1 MALVTVDTGTVSA
14 SSFCVIV
21 VVPTVV
27 VLGAA
32 IDSTI
37 VQVALPSEPGSPHCT
52 PTLIVA
58 KVRPAVSVSETC
70 DAFSTT
76 VSKVHIFKL
85 VLLPHQINIYLTR
98 EPVKGTSPIAIV
110 EPELDPVVI
119 VVTSVVGSVT
129 YETTNV
135 VPSVP
140 TPITSPPRETPS
152 IGAMEVGSK
161 IVTFWTCA

>member
-14 SSFCVIV
+14 SSFCVMI

-32 IDSTI
+32 INSTI

-58 KVRPAVSVSETC
+58 KVRSAVSVSETC

-76 VSKVHIFKL
+76 VSKVHIL
-85 VLLPHQINIYLTR
+85 VLLPHQINIYLTL
-98 EPVKGTSPIAIV
+98 EPVKGTSPIATV

-140 TPITSPPRETPS
+140 TPMTSPPRETPS

>member
-85 VLLPHQINIYLTR
+85 AL
-98 EPVKGTSPIAIV
+98 
-110 EPELDPVVI
+110 
-119 VVTSVVGSVT
+119 
-129 YETTNV
+129 
-135 VPSVP
+135 VP
-140 TPITSPPRETPS
+140 TDHAVISLNFKLYFDPAHPTRYVQLNSTIQLFQWYSY
-152 IGAMEVGSK
+152 
-161 IVTFWTCA
+161 CYC